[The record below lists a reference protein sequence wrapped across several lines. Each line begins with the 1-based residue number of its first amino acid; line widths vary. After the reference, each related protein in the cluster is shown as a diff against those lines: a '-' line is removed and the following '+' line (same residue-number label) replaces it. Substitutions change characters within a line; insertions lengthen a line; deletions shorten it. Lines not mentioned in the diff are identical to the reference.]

1 MEFNLYGVK
10 RENSYGEFFTSIGLN
25 INHKYAW
32 GVKDDEPIYDITF
45 DIDDDQSEHREG
57 IDYWGW
63 LDYDEKRMTMVWSNW
78 TQFFACFPYGVEASE
93 KSGQGKAYRLKIVN
107 AKLVK

>member
-10 RENSYGEFFTSIGLN
+10 RDNSYGEFFTSIGLN

-32 GVKDDEPIYDITF
+32 GIKDDEPIYDITF
-45 DIDDDQSEHREG
+45 DIDDDQSEHKQG

-63 LDYDEKRMTMVWSNW
+63 LDYDKKRITMIWPSW
-78 TQFFACFPYGVEASE
+78 IQFSACFPYGIDVSE
-93 KSGQGKAYRLKIVN
+93 KSGQGKAYRLKIVST
-107 AKLVK
+107 KLVK